1 MAKAELSKIEIDM
14 NSVTTL
20 EDFKRLVD
28 KNFYFIM
35 FITVNTYKYEYKCKY
50 EYDEA
55 LHFLSEDEE
64 PFLSLGFDGFGCIRI
79 TGLRFKTI
87 EHLRPLDTTFYLR
100 TFFYRMVKIE
110 KFYITDH
117 ANVMCKNKDK
127 EDKDKTEYRALLYRL
142 FATIKPLNEL
152 SIYYKY
158 FTKITFYLN
167 VDTLDL
173 EDLLVKYRLLD
184 HAIPTDFMDTQDC
197 SENAKLL
204 NELFKTWRRTK
215 PEFQTFY
222 NILSYFS
229 VETKDSIYYPCCKTC
244 NGLSC
249 DRQGHLDKSKQS
261 LFKSRNARKIK
272 SKRCRS
278 KLKNTRRVKKSK
290 SIPKKPKRGSAHS

>member
-1 MAKAELSKIEIDM
+1 MAKAELSELEIDM

-35 FITVNTYKYEYKCKY
+35 FIIVNEYKYEYKCKY
-50 EYDEA
+50 DKDDEGV
-55 LHFLSEDEE
+55 HFLSENEE
-64 PFLSLGFDGFGCIRI
+64 PFLSLDFKGLVCIQI

-87 EHLRPLDTTFYLR
+87 EHLRPLGTTFYLQ

-117 ANVMCKNKDK
+117 ANVTCKNK
-127 EDKDKTEYRALLYRL
+127 DKDKTEYRALLYRL
-142 FATIKPLNEL
+142 FATNKPLYEL

-167 VDTLDL
+167 VDRLDL
-173 EDLLVKYRLLD
+173 EDLLVKYRLLN
-184 HAIPTDFMDTQDC
+184 HAIPKDFMDTQDC
-197 SENAKLL
+197 SEKAKRL

-229 VETKDSIYYPCCKTC
+229 VETKDSIYYPCCETC

-261 LFKSRNARKIK
+261 LFKSRNARKNK
-272 SKRCRS
+272 SKRRRS
-278 KLKNTRRVKKSK
+278 KLKNIIYNK
-290 SIPKKPKRGSAHS
+290 

>member
-1 MAKAELSKIEIDM
+1 
-14 NSVTTL
+14 
-20 EDFKRLVD
+20 
-28 KNFYFIM
+28 
-35 FITVNTYKYEYKCKY
+35 
-50 EYDEA
+50 
-55 LHFLSEDEE
+55 
-64 PFLSLGFDGFGCIRI
+64 
-79 TGLRFKTI
+79 
-87 EHLRPLDTTFYLR
+87 
-100 TFFYRMVKIE
+100 MVKIE

-142 FATIKPLNEL
+142 FATIKPLNEV

-158 FTKITFYLN
+158 FTKFRLDMNHLN

-173 EDLLVKYRLLD
+173 EDLLLKYRSD
-184 HAIPTDFMDTQDC
+184 HDFHKNFMNEPDC
-197 SENAKLL
+197 SEKAKRL
-204 NELFKTWRRTK
+204 NELFDTLRTT

-272 SKRCRS
+272 SKRRRS
-278 KLKNTRRVKKSK
+278 KLKNIIYNK
-290 SIPKKPKRGSAHS
+290 